1 MNIDPSLKLELKET
15 LKEKTIALKGKAD
28 NVQTPL
34 DKRKNILQKP
44 LEQVHSKVTSEKEAE
59 EVMLK
64 PRHTKIASNII
75 VEKLKQREDLS
86 IEKTSTFAEQSQ

>member
-1 MNIDPSLKLELKET
+1 M
-15 LKEKTIALKGKAD
+15 
-28 NVQTPL
+28 QTPL
-34 DKRKNILQKP
+34 DKRKNILQKS

-86 IEKTSTFAEQSQ
+86 IEKTNTFAEQSQ

>member
-1 MNIDPSLKLELKET
+1 M
-15 LKEKTIALKGKAD
+15 
-28 NVQTPL
+28 QTPL
-34 DKRKNILQKP
+34 DKRKNILQKS